1 MLGKSFRRCAV
12 PKSPKK
18 PLAPRVARQLREA
31 GWLAAV
37 GLAVYLG
44 MILLSYHPGDPGW
57 SRTGLDQAVANSGGH
72 FGAWLADLLL
82 YLFGISA
89 WWWVALSLVL
99 VWWGYRNIGEAA
111 TENEHRHGLS
121 ITLIG
126 FLLVLLTSSAL
137 EALRFHSKKAEL
149 PLLAGGAL
157 GGALARLVQTVFG
170 FDGGT
175 VLLLLA
181 WGAGLSLFTGLSW
194 IVLAE
199 KLGASIETGL
209 SQTWLHWQA
218 WRDRR
223 AGVVAVT
230 EREEVVSKERKRMV
244 KEPPVRIEAPPPAI
258 VKSERVQEERQE
270 RLFQDLPNEQRPP
283 LRLLD
288 EPAAT
293 TTQIDQANLEAT
305 SRLIERKLR
314 EFGVEVK
321 VLAAY
326 PGPVITRY
334 EVEPASGVKGSQIT
348 NLAKDLAR
356 ALSLVSIR
364 VVETIPGKNCMGLEL
379 PNTQRQ
385 IVRLTEILSA
395 KVYNDNASPLTLAMG
410 KDISGN
416 PIVADLGKM
425 PHVLV
430 AGATGSGKSVAI
442 NAMILSLLYKS
453 TPEDVRLIMV
463 DPKMLELSSYEG
475 IPHLLAPVVTD
486 MKLAASA
493 LTWCVGEMDKR
504 YRLMSALGVRNI
516 AGLNQKVKE
525 AEKAG
530 QPLTNPF
537 SITPENPERLTTMP
551 YIVVVIDELAD
562 LMMVAGK
569 KVEELIARLA
579 QKARASGMH
588 LVLAT
593 QRPSVDVI
601 TGLIK
606 ANIPTRVAFQ
616 VASRIDSRTILD
628 QQGAESLLGQG
639 DMLFLPPGH
648 GHPTRVHGAF
658 VSDDEVHRVCAWLKE
673 LGPPQYDEAV
683 LANPEEEEGE
693 DADASDAEA
702 DALYDDAVA
711 YVLKSR
717 RASISSVQR
726 QLRIGYNRAARLIEA
741 MEHAGLVSSMQ
752 TNGNREVLGPRSD
765 D

>member
-1 MLGKSFRRCAV
+1 MLGKSSRRCAV
-12 PKSPKK
+12 PKSPRK

-44 MILLSYHPGDPGW
+44 MILLSYHASDPGW

-72 FGAWLADLLL
+72 FGAWLSDLLL
-82 YLFGISA
+82 YLFGLSA

-99 VWWGYRNIGEAA
+99 VWWGYRNIGNLGEDVA
-111 TENEHRHGLS
+111 ESEHRHGLG
-121 ITLIG
+121 ITLLG
-126 FLLVLLTSSAL
+126 FFLVLLTSSAL
-137 EALRFHSKKAEL
+137 EALRFHSLKSPL

-157 GGALARLVQTVFG
+157 GDALAHLMQTVFG

-181 WGAGLSLFTGLSW
+181 WGAGFSLFTGLSW
-194 IVLAE
+194 IVVAE
-199 KLGASIETGL
+199 KLGASIEAGYTRAGNA
-209 SQTWLHWQA
+209 WQA
-218 WRDRR
+218 WHDRQ
-223 AGVVAVT
+223 AGQEALS
-230 EREEVVSKERKRMV
+230 EREEVVRKERTRMI
-244 KEPPVRIEAPPPAI
+244 KESPVHIEAPPPAI

-270 RLFQDLPNEQRPP
+270 RLFHDPHDDPRPP

-288 EPAAT
+288 EAPAA
-293 TTQIDQANLEAT
+293 TTQIDQASLEAT

-442 NAMILSLLYKS
+442 NAMILSLIYKA
-453 TPEDVRLIMV
+453 TPEEVRLIMV
-463 DPKMLELSSYEG
+463 DPKMLELSTYEG

-516 AGLNQKVKE
+516 AGLNQKVSA

-530 QPLTNPF
+530 QPLANPF
-537 SITPENPERLTTMP
+537 SITPESPERLTPLP
-551 YIVVVIDELAD
+551 YIVILIDEL
-562 LMMVAGK
+562 AGK

-673 LGPPQYDEAV
+673 LGPPRYDEAV

-693 DADASDAEA
+693 DADAKDAEA
-702 DALYDDAVA
+702 DTLYDEAVA

-741 MEHAGLVSSMQ
+741 MERAGLVSPMQ
-752 TNGNREVLGPRSD
+752 TNGNREVIAPRND
-765 D
+765 N

>member
-1 MLGKSFRRCAV
+1 MLGKSSRRCAV
-12 PKSPKK
+12 SKPVRK
-18 PLAPRVARQLREA
+18 PLAPRVSALLREVW
-31 GWLAAV
+31 WLAAV
-37 GLAVYLG
+37 GLALYLG
-44 MILLSYHPGDPGW
+44 MILLTYHIADPGW
-57 SRTGLDQAVANSGGH
+57 SRIGGDQAVLNAGGP
-72 FGAWLADLLL
+72 FGAWLSDLLL
-82 YLFGISA
+82 YLFGAST
-89 WWWVALSLVL
+89 WLWVVLSLFF
-99 VWWGYRNIGEAA
+99 VWWGYRRIGEQ
-111 TENEHRHGLS
+111 ESEHQNGVL
-121 ITLIG
+121 ITLTG
-126 FLLVLLTSSAL
+126 FLMVLLSSSTL
-137 EALRFHSKKAEL
+137 EAMRFHSLPMQL
-149 PLLAGGAL
+149 PLTTGGAL
-157 GGALARLVQTVFG
+157 GDSLSHLVQGVFG

-175 VLLLLA
+175 VLLLLT
-181 WGAGLSLFTGLSW
+181 WGAGFSLFTGLSW
-194 IVLAE
+194 LELAE
-199 KLGASIETGL
+199 KVGAGL
-209 SQTWLHWQA
+209 EALFKFLVDTWQA
-218 WRDRR
+218 KRDRK
-223 AGVVAVT
+223 AGLEAT
-230 EREEVVSKERKRMV
+230 SERDESVRQERKRMR
-244 KEPPVRIEAPPPAI
+244 KEPPIRIEAPVAVI
-258 VKSERVQEERQE
+258 EKSERVQEERQDL
-270 RLFQDLPNEQRPP
+270 LFRDAPDTQRPP

-288 EPAAT
+288 EP
-293 TTQIDQANLEAT
+293 TQNTAQVDQASLEAT

-379 PNTQRQ
+379 PNSQRQ
-385 IVRLTEILSA
+385 IVRLSEILSA
-395 KVYNDNASPLTLAMG
+395 KVYNDNASPLTMAMG

-442 NAMILSLLYKS
+442 NAMILSLIYKS
-453 TPEDVRLIMV
+453 TAQDVRLIMI
-463 DPKMLELSSYEG
+463 DPKMLELSTYEG

-493 LTWCVGEMDKR
+493 LNWCVGEMDKR

-516 AGLNQKVKE
+516 AGFNQKVRD

-530 QPLTNPF
+530 QPLSNPF
-537 SITPENPERLTTMP
+537 SITPEDPERLSTLP
-551 YIVVVIDELAD
+551 FIVVLIDELAD

-579 QKARASGMH
+579 QKARASGIH

-606 ANIPTRVAFQ
+606 ANIPTRVSFQ
-616 VASRIDSRTILD
+616 VTSRIDSRTILD

-639 DMLFLPPGH
+639 DMLYLPPGH
-648 GHPTRVHGAF
+648 GVPTRLHGAF
-658 VSDDEVHRVCAWLKE
+658 VSDDEVHRVTAWLKE
-673 LGPPQYDEAV
+673 LGPPQYDESI
-683 LANPEEEEGE
+683 LESPDEESDE
-693 DADASDAEA
+693 DAPDKSAEA
-702 DALYDDAVA
+702 DPLYDDAVA

-717 RASISSVQR
+717 RASISAVQR
-726 QLRIGYNRAARLIEA
+726 QLRIGYNRAARLVEA
-741 MEHAGLVSSMQ
+741 MENAGLVSSMQ
-752 TNGNREVLGPRSD
+752 TNGNREVIAPRHDS
-765 D
+765 